1 MLSDDEFIKMVSS
14 IGTEN
19 TSRRLGISSRVVR
32 KRSQRLRERGETVAL
47 PNGPYQSFPTRI
59 PLTMSTGVVLVASD
73 CHYWPGHITTAHRSF
88 VRACG
93 KFKPSAII
101 MNGDVFDGAS
111 ISRHPPIVDLY
122 QFVLEEIETCQDR
135 LAEIVSACPAAKRF
149 WAMGNHDI
157 RFMSRLASHAGE
169 FQGVEGFDIQDHFPE
184 WEHCVAVWIND
195 DVVVKHRYRGGIH
208 ATYNNTLNA
217 GKTMVTGH
225 LHSLKVTNFTD
236 YRGTRYGVDTGTLTA
251 RNGPQT
257 AYAEDDPRNHRSGF
271 AVLSFV
277 DGELMQP
284 ELVLVLD
291 EKAGSVTFR
300 GKKYTV

>member
-73 CHYWPGHITTAHRSF
+73 CHYWPGHITTAHRAF

-111 ISRHPPIVDLY
+111 ISRHPPIGWSRCPT
-122 QFVLEEIETCQDR
+122 VLEEIETCQDR

-149 WAMGNHDI
+149 WAMGHHDI
-157 RFMSRLASHAGE
+157 RGRCQQRRQQRFDCGRIGAPGHGQHLDIAKSEREGRHCRSIPWRREAGLHQFVDSQSMTDADARIDIHGVIGLSRLVVLSMCDIWLRQWLGPAPARGFVIPSVHGLAGR
-169 FQGVEGFDIQDHFPE
+169 VP
-184 WEHCVAVWIND
+184 
-195 DVVVKHRYRGGIH
+195 
-208 ATYNNTLNA
+208 
-217 GKTMVTGH
+217 
-225 LHSLKVTNFTD
+225 
-236 YRGTRYGVDTGTLTA
+236 DTHHVLF
-251 RNGPQT
+251 
-257 AYAEDDPRNHRSGF
+257 HRS
-271 AVLSFV
+271 SR
-277 DGELMQP
+277 P
-284 ELVLVLD
+284 
-291 EKAGSVTFR
+291 AGICGRDR
-300 GKKYTV
+300 GDDFPVIIE